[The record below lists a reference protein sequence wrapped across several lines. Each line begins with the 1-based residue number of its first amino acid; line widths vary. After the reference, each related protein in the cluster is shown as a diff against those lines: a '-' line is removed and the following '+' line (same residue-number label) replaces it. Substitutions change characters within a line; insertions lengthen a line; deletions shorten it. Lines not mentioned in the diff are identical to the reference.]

1 MLIHATFRIFRS
13 KYLYFSFQVK
23 DILQSASVSNDELV
37 AVQSEIDRI
46 SDALGD
52 TTSNLDALD
61 NDLANIRQSLLQV
74 K

>member
-1 MLIHATFRIFRS
+1 M
-13 KYLYFSFQVK
+13 K